1 MLKVVCTAYDISNC
15 FRSWSV
21 VEYQDAEDLAFPI
34 DPAKLPKKLEL
45 ELTEDLLEYLKRQS
59 QQMDRSIDEVIM
71 QMLNDRIVQE
81 GLGK

>member
-1 MLKVVCTAYDISNC
+1 MINSNC
-15 FRSWSV
+15 WQSWSV

-45 ELTEDLLEYLKRQS
+45 ELTEELLEYLKRQS
-59 QQMDRSIDEVIM
+59 QQSDRSIDEIIT
-71 QMLNDRIVQE
+71 QMLNDRIVEE

>member
-1 MLKVVCTAYDISNC
+1 MVK
-15 FRSWSV
+15 
-21 VEYQDAEDLAFPI
+21 YQDAEDIAFPI

-45 ELTEDLLEYLKRQS
+45 ELSEDLLEYLKRQS

-81 GLGK
+81 GLGE